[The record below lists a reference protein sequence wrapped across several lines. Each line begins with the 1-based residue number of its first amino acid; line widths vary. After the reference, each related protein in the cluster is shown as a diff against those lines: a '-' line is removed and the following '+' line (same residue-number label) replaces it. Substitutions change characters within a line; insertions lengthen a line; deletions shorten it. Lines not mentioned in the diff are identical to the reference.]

1 MRKILES
8 FTLFCVLEFPL
19 VGREALHDDQ
29 SYYIDVLKT
38 LQVPFNLDGTQ
49 ETTYVSIQNPLMMN
63 LVLMCRVT
71 LSQMALRDRNVNDN
85 LDMIHSRSQ
94 LLKRKD
100 NGRAITRL
108 TEIYKRES
116 K

>member
-1 MRKILES
+1 M
-8 FTLFCVLEFPL
+8 FCVREFSL
-19 VGREALHDDQ
+19 VGNETHDDQ
-29 SYYIDVLKT
+29 SYHIDVLKT

-85 LDMIHSRSQ
+85 LDMIHSKNQ
-94 LLKRKD
+94 LLQRKD
-100 NGRAITRL
+100 NCLAITRL